1 MNNEGMGGFGNMR
14 EKKSDVIERSG
25 RIVNQLLKDFP
36 TLAPALDYD
45 GALQCLVSTI
55 LSAQCT
61 DARVNIVT
69 PGLFRKYR
77 SVTDFADADPAELEA
92 MIRSTGFFRSKAKSI
107 ISCCKKIVSDHGGRV
122 PDTMDEL
129 VLLDGVGR
137 KTANCVLGNA
147 YGQPAVMVDTHVKR
161 LTWRMGL
168 TNHTDPDRIEI
179 DLKALFPAVMW
190 MPVSHVLILH
200 GRNVCKA
207 RKPLCEGCSVRELCP
222 RRDVKVK

>member
-1 MNNEGMGGFGNMR
+1 M
-14 EKKSDVIERSG
+14 I
-25 RIVNQLLKDFP
+25 
-36 TLAPALDYD
+36 A
-45 GALQCLVSTI
+45 TI

-61 DARVNIVT
+61 DARVNMVT

-77 SVTDFADADPAELEA
+77 SVTDFAEADSEELEV

-107 ISCCKKIVSDHGGRV
+107 ISCCRKIVSDHGGRV

-129 VLLDGVGR
+129 VLLEGVGR

-168 TNHTDPDRIEI
+168 TNHSEPDRIEM
-179 DLKALFPAVMW
+179 DVKAIFSEEMW
-190 MPVSHVLILH
+190 MPASNVLIFH

-207 RKPLCEGCSVRELCP
+207 RKPMCEKCSVREFCP
-222 RRDVKVK
+222 RRDVKTK